1 MKQANRRRQLDICV
15 PGLCVNDDERL
26 KMTLYKTELFK
37 KRAHFQS
44 LVHLNDMHELII
56 SPAESGK
63 ERLYLGAASPLQ
75 VSVVST
81 PQSLRVA
88 G

>member
-15 PGLCVNDDERL
+15 SGRCVNDDERL

-37 KRAHFQS
+37 KRARLQS
-44 LVHLNDMHELII
+44 LVRLNDMHELII

-75 VSVVST
+75 VST